1 MYSDYFLQLE
11 NMKME
16 LLVIV
21 NKNVTVNSFLG
32 LVHTARHAME
42 ILNVWRFIYKFITC
56 EQLKWSR
63 NKVAVG
69 EPVAGKININFY
81 YHLFFKYITI
91 SVLNQINCITLST
104 TLFLIS
110 ILGLFLN
117 QKNILI
123 MLMSL
128 EMMFLSISFNL
139 IFLSVYLDDIMGQIF
154 ALLILTV
161 AAAESSIGLAILV
174 VYYRIRSV
182 ITVEL
187 MSLTKG

>member
-1 MYSDYFLQLE
+1 MLTQ
-11 NMKME
+11 
-16 LLVIV
+16 V
-21 NKNVTVNSFLG
+21 
-32 LVHTARHAME
+32 
-42 ILNVWRFIYKFITC
+42 
-56 EQLKWSR
+56 
-63 NKVAVG
+63 
-69 EPVAGKININFY
+69 
-81 YHLFFKYITI
+81 
-91 SVLNQINCITLST
+91 NCITVST
-104 TLFLIS
+104 FLFLIS

-128 EMMFLSISFNL
+128 EIMFLSISFNL
-139 IFLSVYLDDIMGQIF
+139 IFLSVYLDDISGQIF

>member
-1 MYSDYFLQLE
+1 MLTQA
-11 NMKME
+11 N
-16 LLVIV
+16 
-21 NKNVTVNSFLG
+21 
-32 LVHTARHAME
+32 
-42 ILNVWRFIYKFITC
+42 
-56 EQLKWSR
+56 
-63 NKVAVG
+63 
-69 EPVAGKININFY
+69 
-81 YHLFFKYITI
+81 YITI
-91 SVLNQINCITLST
+91 STLLFFVSVLGI
-104 TLFLIS
+104 
-110 ILGLFLN
+110 FLN

-128 EMMFLSISFNL
+128 EIMFLSISFNF
-139 IFLSVYLDDIMGQIF
+139 IFLSIYLDDISGQIF

>member
-1 MYSDYFLQLE
+1 MLTQL
-11 NMKME
+11 
-16 LLVIV
+16 
-21 NKNVTVNSFLG
+21 
-32 LVHTARHAME
+32 
-42 ILNVWRFIYKFITC
+42 
-56 EQLKWSR
+56 
-63 NKVAVG
+63 
-69 EPVAGKININFY
+69 
-81 YHLFFKYITI
+81 
-91 SVLNQINCITLST
+91 NCIAIST
-104 TLFLIS
+104 ILFLIS
-110 ILGLFLN
+110 VLGLFLN

-139 IFLSVYLDDIMGQIF
+139 IFFSIYLDDIMGQIF

-187 MSLTKG
+187 MSLTKD